1 MKTQKNYTDIWT
13 DSRKVTKGSLF
24 ICLKGENSDGHHYIT
39 DVIKKGVLEILCSE
53 KPNDDVIQLATKK
66 NIIIT
71 IIPESTIKTTL
82 VQLLKKQYPISKKT
96 KIIAVTGTD
105 GKSSVVH
112 FCREIA
118 GKCGVPSASI
128 GTIGA
133 FITKDGK
140 TKKFSDTL
148 LTTPDI
154 TTMFQVIK
162 KLEQEN
168 IHHIFLE
175 YSSIGIHQG
184 RLSGIPI
191 HGAVFTTFGK
201 DHLIYHKT
209 IKEYREQKNRLFSE
223 IVEPTG
229 FAIINK
235 KVKHYSEI
243 KHRAKNIILLD
254 SIKVQHTLS
263 GIHFVFNNEIITTQF
278 FAEYLIENLQTAIIT
293 CNQIGIPLKKII
305 PVIPKISGPIGR
317 FEVVTK
323 KQVSP
328 LVIIDYAH
336 TPEGLDN
343 LLKEINR
350 VKKQIK
356 KKHITIVIGAG
367 GNRDTTKRPK
377 FGEISSRFANTI
389 IITDDNPR
397 KENPKIIREQIV
409 SGIPKTYQGEISII
423 EDREQA
429 IKKSLEKTTY
439 EDIIVIVGKGHETYQ
454 IIGEKKIPFN
464 DVSIAK
470 KYL

>member
-1 MKTQKNYTDIWT
+1 MKKQKQYTDIWT

-24 ICLKGENSDGHHYIT
+24 VCLKGENSDGHHYIA
-39 DVIKKGVLEILCSE
+39 DVIKKGVIEILCSE
-53 KPNDDVIQLATKK
+53 KPNNDVMQLSTK
-66 NIIIT
+66 NNVIIT
-71 IIPESTIKTTL
+71 IVPESEIKNEL
-82 VQLLKKQYPISKKT
+82 VKILKKQYPISKKT

-118 GKCGVPSASI
+118 GKCDIPSASI

-133 FITKDGK
+133 FVTKDGK

-175 YSSIGIHQG
+175 YSSIGIHQE

-191 HGAVFTTFGK
+191 HGAVFTTFGR
-201 DHLIYHKT
+201 DHLIYHET
-209 IKEYREQKNRLFSE
+209 IKEYKKQKNRLFSE
-223 IVEPTG
+223 IVEPAG

-254 SIKVQHTLS
+254 SIKAQHTPS

-293 CNQIGIPLKKII
+293 CNQVGIPLQKII
-305 PVIPKISGPIGR
+305 PVISKISGPKGR

-323 KQVSP
+323 KQASP

-336 TPEGLDN
+336 TPQGLDN

-350 VKKQIK
+350 VKKQINK
-356 KKHITIVIGAG
+356 KSITIIIGAG
-367 GNRDTTKRPK
+367 GNRDTTKRQK
-377 FGEISSRFANTI
+377 FGEISSRFADTI

-397 KENPKIIREQIV
+397 KENPKIIREQIL
-409 SGIPKTYQGEISII
+409 SGIPKTYQGKISII
-423 EDREQA
+423 GDREQA
-429 IKKSLEKTTY
+429 IKKSLEKATQ
-439 EDIIVIVGKGHETYQ
+439 DNIIVIVGKGHETYQ
-454 IIGEKKIPFN
+454 IIGEEKIPFN